1 MWVLEMMWV
10 VTLMAICGNN
20 MGCNI
25 CDIGGNDVGCNS
37 DMGERCGL

>member
-20 MGCNI
+20 VGCKI
-25 CDIGGNDVGCNS
+25 CDIGGWVLMMWVVTFVNYR
-37 DMGERCGL
+37 E